1 MTCKEKILSE
11 DYQDI
16 LTSYFVEGDR
26 DVETDRYCAIPI
38 SDRLWSVYYN
48 RAYLPQL
55 SFADYNYRFVTE
67 IYGLMDVSF
76 PEVAG
81 GGFDP
86 QPLVHSGITAVQ
98 REPLLLTGR
107 NVVIGFA
114 DTGID
119 YRNPVFRR
127 ADGSTRILAIWDQT
141 IQDGTPPEGFEYGSE
156 YTQDQINEALK
167 LEEPL
172 DLVPTEDEIG
182 HGTATAAAAAGSALN
197 GGLGFIGVAP
207 DADLVVVKLKQAKE
221 FIREFYMLPREV
233 PAYEANDIAL
243 AVKYINSFLI
253 PYARPVVTC
262 LGVGRSFGAH
272 QGTSSLDR
280 YLSDVSLD
288 FNRAVVVAG
297 GNEGNT
303 GHHYFGNVEG
313 ADPVNVEMRV
323 EEDTKGFL
331 VEIWGNI
338 PNYFNVVIRSPGGEE
353 VPTISSR
360 VKGKWEYRFV
370 YDKTQVQMDYQL
382 NDQITGTEVAVLRF
396 EDPSPGIWTLQF
408 RQENRNDT
416 GFFHM
421 WLPIRQFVEGRVEF
435 LQPSPETTLT
445 SPSYATA
452 VLTVSAYNSR
462 NNSFYVNSG
471 QGFGPQGEIK
481 PELAAPGVDISTVE
495 GMLRGRAVVGS
506 ATGTS
511 MSAGLT
517 SGACALVLQWAV
529 GRGNY
534 SDINGVGVKNYLIR
548 GAAQDAAY
556 RYPSPQWGYGRLDM
570 EGTFDWIAGI

>member
-221 FIREFYMLPREV
+221 FIREFYMLP
-233 PAYEANDIAL
+233 
-243 AVKYINSFLI
+243 
-253 PYARPVVTC
+253 
-262 LGVGRSFGAH
+262 
-272 QGTSSLDR
+272 
-280 YLSDVSLD
+280 
-288 FNRAVVVAG
+288 
-297 GNEGNT
+297 
-303 GHHYFGNVEG
+303 
-313 ADPVNVEMRV
+313 
-323 EEDTKGFL
+323 
-331 VEIWGNI
+331 
-338 PNYFNVVIRSPGGEE
+338 PGG
-353 VPTISSR
+353 
-360 VKGKWEYRFV
+360 
-370 YDKTQVQMDYQL
+370 
-382 NDQITGTEVAVLRF
+382 
-396 EDPSPGIWTLQF
+396 
-408 RQENRNDT
+408 
-416 GFFHM
+416 
-421 WLPIRQFVEGRVEF
+421 
-435 LQPSPETTLT
+435 
-445 SPSYATA
+445 
-452 VLTVSAYNSR
+452 
-462 NNSFYVNSG
+462 
-471 QGFGPQGEIK
+471 
-481 PELAAPGVDISTVE
+481 
-495 GMLRGRAVVGS
+495 
-506 ATGTS
+506 
-511 MSAGLT
+511 AGL
-517 SGACALVLQWAV
+517 
-529 GRGNY
+529 
-534 SDINGVGVKNYLIR
+534 
-548 GAAQDAAY
+548 
-556 RYPSPQWGYGRLDM
+556 
-570 EGTFDWIAGI
+570 